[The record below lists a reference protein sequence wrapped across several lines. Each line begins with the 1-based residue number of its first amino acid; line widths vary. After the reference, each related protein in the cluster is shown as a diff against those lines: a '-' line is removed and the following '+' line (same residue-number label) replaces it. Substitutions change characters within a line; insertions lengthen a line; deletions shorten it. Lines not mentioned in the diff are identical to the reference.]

1 MPRAQQRILT
11 EQRPV
16 RQYQTGEGVLIT
28 MEEIERFLSLYESM
42 DRAEGTIKF
51 YRRKLTRFYR
61 DLPEDKR
68 IRHGFMESWRESLL
82 KEYAPASVNASQSA
96 VNAFL
101 DYIGH
106 REYQLVGQ
114 IKEEKL
120 PQPELSRAEYL
131 HLLHTAKALGNEKV
145 YLLIKLFACTGFFVK
160 ELPNLTVEAVREG
173 KVVCYQNRVKQAVT
187 IPSCVQKE
195 LLDFAERNGI
205 SSGAIFRTRSGQS
218 IKRTYIP
225 ILMKPVCEAA
235 RIDDSRATPQSL
247 RRLYFSTR
255 AGIESNIALLV
266 EQAMERQLEQEQLDV
281 GWKEDH

>member
-1 MPRAQQRILT
+1 MPRAQQRVLT

-16 RQYQTGEGVLIT
+16 RQHQAGEGVLIT
-28 MEEIERFLSLYESM
+28 MEEIEQFLTLYETLN
-42 DRAEGTIKF
+42 RAEGTIKF
-51 YRRKLTRFYR
+51 YRRKLTQFYE

-82 KEYAPASVNASQSA
+82 KKYAPASVNASQSA

-114 IKEEKL
+114 IKEEKP

-131 HLLHTAKALGNEKV
+131 HLLHTAKTLGNEKV

-160 ELPNLTVEAVREG
+160 ELPNLTVETVRDG
-173 KVVCYQNRVKQAVT
+173 KVVCYQNRVKQSVT
-187 IPSCVQKE
+187 IPIFLKKE
-195 LLDFAERNGI
+195 LLDFAKKNGI
-205 SSGAIFRTRSGQS
+205 LSGPIFRTRSGRS

-235 RIDDSRATPQSL
+235 QIDDSRATPQSL

-255 AGIESNIALLV
+255 TGIESNIALLV
-266 EQAMERQLEQEQLDV
+266 EQAMERQLEQEQLAV
-281 GWKEDH
+281 GWEEDH

>member
-1 MPRAQQRILT
+1 MPRAQQRVMT
-11 EQRPV
+11 EQRLV
-16 RQYQTGEGVLIT
+16 RPYQTGEGALIT
-28 MEEIERFLSLYESM
+28 MEEIEQFLTLYETLE
-42 DRAEGTIKF
+42 RAEGTVKF
-51 YRRKLTRFYR
+51 YRRKLTQFYQ

-82 KEYAPASVNASQSA
+82 KEYKPASVNASQSA

-114 IKEEKL
+114 IKEEKP

-131 HLLHTAKALGNEKV
+131 HLLHTAKTLGNEKV

-173 KVVCYQNRVKQAVT
+173 KVICCQNRVKQSVA
-187 IPSCVQKE
+187 IPACIQKE
-195 LLDFAERNGI
+195 LLVFAERNGI
-205 SSGAIFRTRSGQS
+205 VSGPVFRTRSGRA

-225 ILMKPVCEAA
+225 ILVKPVCEAA
-235 RIDDSRATPQSL
+235 QIDDSRATPQAL
-247 RRLYFSTR
+247 RRLYLSTR
-255 AGIESNIALLV
+255 AGIESNISLLV
-266 EQAMERQLEQEQLDV
+266 EQAMERMMEQEQLSV
-281 GWKEDH
+281 GWDEY

>member
-1 MPRAQQRILT
+1 MPRAQQRVMS

-16 RQYQTGEGVLIT
+16 QHRAGKGTLIT
-28 MEEIERFLSLYESM
+28 LEEIEQFLTLYESL
-42 DRAEGTIKF
+42 DRTEGTIKF
-51 YRRKLTRFYR
+51 YRRKLLRFYQ

-68 IRHGFMESWRESLL
+68 IRYGFLEKWREALL
-82 KEYAPASVNASQSA
+82 KEYKPASVNAFLSA

-114 IKEEKL
+114 LREEKP

-145 YLLIKLFACTGFFVK
+145 YLLIKLFACTGLFAK
-160 ELPNLTVEAVREG
+160 ELPNLTVEALREG
-173 KVVCYQNRVKQAVT
+173 KVLCYQNRVKQIVA
-187 IPSCVQKE
+187 IPACIQKE
-195 LLDFAERNGI
+195 LLSFTERNGI
-205 SSGAIFRTRSGQS
+205 GSGPVFRTRSGRA
-218 IKRTYIP
+218 INRTYVP

-235 RIDDSRATPQSL
+235 RIPDGRANPQAL
-247 RRLYFSTR
+247 RKLYLSTR

-266 EQAMERQLEQEQLDV
+266 EQAMERMMEQEQLSI
-281 GWKEDH
+281 GWDGDY

>member
-1 MPRAQQRILT
+1 MPRAQQRVIT
-11 EQRPV
+11 EQRTV
-16 RQYQTGEGVLIT
+16 RQHQPGEGTLIT
-28 MEEIERFLSLYESM
+28 MEEIERFLTLYESL

-51 YRRKLTRFYR
+51 YRRKLTQFYE
-61 DLPEDKR
+61 DLPADKR
-68 IRHGFMESWRESLL
+68 IRYGFMESWRESLL

-114 IKEEKL
+114 LREEKP

-145 YLLIKLFACTGFFVK
+145 YLLIKLFACTGLFAK
-160 ELPNLTVEAVREG
+160 ELPNLTVEALREG
-173 KVVCYQNRVKQAVT
+173 KVLCYQNRVKQIVT
-187 IPSCVQKE
+187 IPACIQKE
-195 LLDFAERNGI
+195 LLSFTERNGI
-205 SSGAIFRTRSGQS
+205 ASGPVFRTRSGRA
-218 IKRTYIP
+218 INRTYVP

-235 RIDDSRATPQSL
+235 RIPDGRANPQAL
-247 RRLYFSTR
+247 RKLYLSTR

-266 EQAMERQLEQEQLDV
+266 EQAMERMMEQEQLSI
-281 GWKEDH
+281 GWEEG

>member
-1 MPRAQQRILT
+1 MPSARQRVMT
-11 EQRPV
+11 EQRAV
-16 RQYQTGEGVLIT
+16 RQRQPGEGTLIT
-28 MEEIERFLSLYESM
+28 MEEIERFLALYESL
-42 DRAEGTIKF
+42 DRVEGTIKF
-51 YRRKLTRFYR
+51 YRRKLIQFYEA
-61 DLPEDKR
+61 LPEDKR
-68 IRHGFMESWRESLL
+68 IRHGFMESWRVSLL
-82 KEYAPASVNASQSA
+82 KKYKPASVNASQSA

-145 YLLIKLFACTGFFVK
+145 YLLIKLFVCTGFFVK

-187 IPSCVQKE
+187 IPACVQKE

-205 SSGAIFRTRSGQS
+205 TSGAIFRTRSGQS

-266 EQAMERQLEQEQLDV
+266 EQAMERQLEQEQLAV
-281 GWKEDH
+281 GWDEA